1 LKTYGILHTRNFLYH
16 VLAFRALLNFMEW
29 IKITDKLPEFGKRVL
44 FRGKITWKTKLNPID
59 FFDDEL
65 TREEET
71 LEYGESAYVLQDHSD
86 WLVSQNPNISDIC
99 DQFITHWCEIPESFS

>member
-1 LKTYGILHTRNFLYH
+1 M
-16 VLAFRALLNFMEW
+16 LAFRALFNFMEW
-29 IKITDKLPEFGKRVL
+29 IKITDKLPEVGKRVL

-71 LEYGESAYVLQDHSD
+71 LEQKKLHFYKALAYKRVHILRKFEKE
-86 WLVSQNPNISDIC
+86 L
-99 DQFITHWCEIPESFS
+99 F

>member
-1 LKTYGILHTRNFLYH
+1 
-16 VLAFRALLNFMEW
+16 MEW

-44 FRGKITWKTKLNPID
+44 FRGKITWKTKLNSID

-71 LEYGESAYVLQDHSD
+71 LEYGESAYIFTRSFG
-86 WLVSQNPNISDIC
+86 LVS
-99 DQFITHWCEIPESFS
+99 FSKPKY